1 MKSTTHTSR
10 PKPMSDIAG
19 EWQQAIRGNDRARQ
33 ELLRRIMPT
42 RGR

>member
-1 MKSTTHTSR
+1 MKTTTRTSR

-19 EWQQAIRGNDRARQ
+19 EWHQTIRGDTGARAR
-33 ELLRRIMPT
+33 LLRRIMPT